1 MRVTWD
7 GLAIAEDPP
16 TGTVIAVVR
25 RRTERHEWLVLH
37 RAHGGPD
44 YHGDWAWGAPSGC
57 RQPGEAVEV
66 CARRELREETG
77 LDLVPA
83 LVLDDEDWPVFLIVA
98 APDAEV
104 RLSAEH
110 DAYRWVDLAAALAMI
125 RPGTVAEQVRRA
137 AELFDAAQS
146 SMA

>member
-1 MRVTWD
+1 M
-7 GLAIAEDPP
+7 
-16 TGTVIAVVR
+16 
-25 RRTERHEWLVLH
+25 
-37 RAHGGPD
+37 
-44 YHGDWAWGAPSGC
+44 
-57 RQPGEAVEV
+57 EV

-125 RPGTVAEQVRRA
+125 RPGMVAEQVRRA